1 MMESDYSPE
10 KLEEA
15 SRYEIVV
22 IWDNNDGIF
31 VARMPEL
38 PGVVIHADT
47 PEEATSHAIRAGA
60 DWLAAERAFGH
71 AVPAPKSMLLAR

>member
-22 IWDNNDGIF
+22 TWDNNDEIF
-31 VARMPEL
+31 VARLPEL
-38 PGVVIHADT
+38 PGVAIHADT
-47 PEEATSHAIRAGA
+47 PGEAINHAIRAGV
-60 DWLAAERAFGH
+60 DWLAAERAFGR
-71 AVPAPKSMLLAR
+71 AVPAPKSMLVA